1 MTLTSL
7 SLRPFLFQSPEHRPG
22 NLRIATLALLCALS
36 FSGATLSRAQS
47 KPAAA
52 PDVLVLSNGD
62 TLHGKLVNAVDGK
75 VTFHSDP
82 LGDFTLS
89 WDKIKEL
96 RTGGNFAVIEGGRKQ
111 ISKKTAANIPTG
123 PLEVTNKEV
132 TVHPANVAAPPPL
145 PVSKAQYIM
154 DDATLDKQVRHRPGF
169 FEGWNGA
176 ATAGATTVNATQHQ
190 YAISGGIGLVRVVPT
205 VAWLA
210 PSNRTTVDFLG
221 SLGKTTQP
229 SYFIP
234 ATPSTPTIFVPEV
247 VTKTAIYHA
256 GAERDE
262 YLTPRVFALAQI
274 AYDHNYSQ
282 NLDLQQIYGGGL
294 GWTAI
299 KTDIQ
304 ELDLKGT
311 IQYERQKFITGES
324 LNLVGSTFSADYVL
338 QKKWITYTQGVAF
351 IPAYNEPSAFSVNE
365 TNTLAFPAYKNLS
378 FSLGTL
384 DSYLNNPPASL
395 PPTRGNSFQFTMGLT
410 YAIKSKY

>member
-1 MTLTSL
+1 MTVTSL

-22 NLRIATLALLCALS
+22 NLRVAMLAVLFALS
-36 FSGATLSRAQS
+36 FACPTQSRGQS

-62 TLHGKLVNAVDGK
+62 TLHGKLVEAADGK
-75 VTFHSDP
+75 VTFHSGP
-82 LGDFTLS
+82 LGDVTLS

-96 RTGGNFAVIEGGRKQ
+96 HTSGNFAVIESGKKQ

-123 PLEVTNKEV
+123 PIEVTNQAV
-132 TVHPANVAAPPPL
+132 TVHPANAAAPPTI
-145 PVSKAQYIM
+145 PVSKAQYVM
-154 DDATLDKQVRHRPGF
+154 DDATIDKQVRHRPGF

-190 YAISGGIGLVRVVPT
+190 YAISGGIDLVRVVPT

-234 ATPSTPTIFVPEV
+234 ATPSSPAIFVPEV
-247 VTKTAIYHA
+247 DTKTAIYHA
-256 GAERDE
+256 GAERDQ

-294 GWTAI
+294 GWTAL
-299 KTDIQ
+299 KTESQ

-338 QKKWITYTQGVAF
+338 QKKWVTYTQGVAF
-351 IPAYNEPSAFSVNE
+351 IP
-365 TNTLAFPAYKNLS
+365 
-378 FSLGTL
+378 
-384 DSYLNNPPASL
+384 
-395 PPTRGNSFQFTMGLT
+395 R
-410 YAIKSKY
+410 I